1 MLGVVNGLA
10 PAGGIT
16 PTPAPLPTAL
26 NPTPPTQ
33 GAINAASQQA
43 AGIVPGTPQWWQ
55 RTRAAGTAL
64 SEATGSDKLG
74 G

>member
-1 MLGVVNGLA
+1 MGGNIQQGLPITLQA
-10 PAGGIT
+10 AMGGGS
-16 PTPAPLPTAL
+16 
-26 NPTPPTQ
+26 TPPTQ

-43 AGIVPGTPQWWQ
+43 AGIVPGTPQWLQ
-55 RTRAAGTAL
+55 RMRVAGTAL